1 VETAATVIALWR
13 WNGPSAFAQVFC

>member
-1 VETAATVIALWR
+1 VETAATMIALWR